1 MALWRSGVRS
11 PFAPYNFIG
20 FKMKVVEIEKRMKE
34 ILEIIETLPAGTV
47 SIKTSGNRTYY
58 YNRYYDNGHRRE
70 KYIKAENAQE
80 FVEKIKYKRELKE
93 EYDNL
98 KITLKSIIANK

>member
-1 MALWRSGVRS
+1 M
-11 PFAPYNFIG
+11 NII
-20 FKMKVVEIEKRMKE
+20 EIEKRMKE
-34 ILEIIETLPAGTV
+34 ILDIIETLPAGTV
-47 SIKTSGNRTYY
+47 SVKTSGKKTYY

-70 KYIKAENAQE
+70 KYIKAKNAQE

-98 KITLKSIIANK
+98 KIKLKSLINNK